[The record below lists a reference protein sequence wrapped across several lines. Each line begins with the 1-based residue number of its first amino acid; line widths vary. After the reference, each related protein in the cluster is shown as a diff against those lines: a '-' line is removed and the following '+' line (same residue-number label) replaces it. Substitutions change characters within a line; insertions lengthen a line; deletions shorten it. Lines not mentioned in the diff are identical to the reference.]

1 MFDDSFYMRLAL
13 QEAWKHQLL
22 TYPNPAVG
30 AVVVDAGGR
39 PIAVAAHKEAGKPHA
54 EVLAIR
60 DAYCRLTGC
69 RDLMACDDAHELH
82 IGLKRRAGRLFDG
95 ATIYVTLE
103 PCGHCGKTP
112 ACSDLIAALGFRR
125 VVVGSDDPNPE
136 AAGGAERLECLG
148 IEVVRSV
155 EKGACDRL
163 IEPFVKWRNGRF
175 VLFKLAQTLN
185 GVVDGGT
192 ISCEASRRWVH
203 TLRTKVDTLFIGGN
217 TVRCDR
223 PRLDSR
229 LVGGRAPD
237 VAIFTRDPSSI
248 DRTIPLFAVPEREV
262 RFMRALPDRGL
273 VMVEGGGAALS
284 ALENEIDWMVLF
296 VAPFVKEGTCYNG
309 VKNFDL
315 LHQRSMGRDAMM
327 WLKGNDG

>member
-1 MFDDSFYMRLAL
+1 MFDDAFYMRLAL
-13 QEAWKHQLL
+13 QEAWRYQLL

-30 AVVVDAGGR
+30 AAIVDGSGR
-39 PIAVAAHKEAGKPHA
+39 PLSVAAHKEAGGPHA

-60 DAYCRLTGC
+60 DAYGRLTTDGS
-69 RDLMACDDAHELH
+69 LEGCDDAHRLHRELR
-82 IGLKRRAGRLFDG
+82 RRAAGLFRD

-103 PCGHCGKTP
+103 PCSHRGKTP
-112 ACSDLIAALGFRR
+112 ACADLIADLGFRR
-125 VVVGSDDPNPE
+125 VVIGTGDPNPE
-136 AAGGAERLECLG
+136 AAGGAGRLEGAG
-148 IEVVRSV
+148 IEVAGPIER
-155 EKGACDRL
+155 EACERL

-185 GVVDGGT
+185 GVIDGGT

-203 TLRTKVDTLFIGGN
+203 TLRTRIDTLLIGGN

-237 VAIFTRDPSSI
+237 VAIFTEDPASI
-248 DRTIPLFAVPEREV
+248 DRTIPLFSVPDRRVAFVRE
-262 RFMRALPDRGL
+262 LPTRGL
-273 VMVEGGGAALS
+273 VMVEGGGGTLG
-284 ALENEIDWMVLF
+284 ALEGQIDWMVLF
-296 VAPFVKEGTCYNG
+296 IAPFVKEGTCYNG
-309 VKNFDL
+309 GKNFKL
-315 LHQRSMGRDAMM
+315 LHQRSMGADAML